1 MVGHRILWVDYVK
14 AINIFLLSLA
24 IQHCLRVTR
33 NLYMHSTS
41 HCFSSFQVIFLIIQ
55 NIRIFISSLK
65 RDFTNY

>member
-41 HCFSSFQVIFLIIQ
+41 HCFSSFQVIF
-55 NIRIFISSLK
+55 
-65 RDFTNY
+65 